1 MLEIE
6 TAVADTHRFSC
17 FGYNYSKSFIDINV
31 VKFNINVDYWTFMFG
46 VIRLEIAVFMTNY
59 VCLFV
64 CLFHG
69 DDHAL
74 RQYDSHS
81 ERFVMRCQ
89 ICHDND
95 DTRATI
101 IGIWSHILGNS
112 LRESNYSW
120 QFDGFILAALNWFV
134 CRLFETSTLNRE
146 FWCE

>member
-17 FGYNYSKSFIDINV
+17 FGYNNGKSFIDINV

-69 DDHAL
+69 DDQLTMLSGNMIHIPSDLSCDAK
-74 RQYDSHS
+74 
-81 ERFVMRCQ
+81 FVM
-89 ICHDND
+89 
-95 DTRATI
+95 TTTT
-101 IGIWSHILGNS
+101 L
-112 LRESNYSW
+112 E
-120 QFDGFILAALNWFV
+120 
-134 CRLFETSTLNRE
+134 RL
-146 FWCE
+146 